1 VGSAVRVTDTR
12 IEIPF
17 SDETELEE
25 IIETFERVR
34 P

>member
-1 VGSAVRVTDTR
+1 VSDTR

-17 SDETELEE
+17 SDETGLQEL
-25 IIETFERVR
+25 IEAFERVR